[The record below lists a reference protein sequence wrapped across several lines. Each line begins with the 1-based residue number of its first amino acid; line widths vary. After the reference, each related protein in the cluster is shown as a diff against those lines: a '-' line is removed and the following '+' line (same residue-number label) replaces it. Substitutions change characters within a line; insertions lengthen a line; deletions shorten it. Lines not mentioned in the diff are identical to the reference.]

1 MLGTMI
7 AGLNPVAQGVLAL
20 SLAAVV
26 GLALGAVKV
35 RGIGLGVG
43 GVLFAG
49 LVLGH
54 VGLRGDPHVLEFLKE
69 FGLILFVYTIGVQ
82 VGPGFFSALKRV
94 GLPLNLM
101 AASIVILGVITAVA
115 VFFVADLPLA
125 VVLGLFSGAVTNTPS
140 LAAGQQMLGQMG
152 AGQETLTLLP
162 TGYAVAYPFG
172 IAGILLSMTVIRMV
186 FRISPAQEG
195 EAFDASRQASLN
207 RVDTMNVRLANPNL
221 DGLPLA
227 EVPGLADHGVV
238 VSRVLR
244 QESEGHIEVPH
255 PDMIMRCGDV
265 VLLVGP
271 TTALHAMQLILGTVA
286 EINLKD
292 RTEEVKWDRLVVTNT
307 KVLGKTVDDLHLL
320 QRHDVVISRVS
331 RSGIELV
338 PSAHLHLQF
347 GDIVQVIGTE
357 ENIQAAATL
366 LGNTGKALQQA
377 QILPIF
383 AGIAL
388 GVLIGAIPIALP
400 GLPAPVKL
408 GLAGGPLLAALVLS
422 RLGHF
427 GPMVW
432 FMPPSANHA
441 LREVGIVLFLA
452 VVGLNAGDRFF
463 DVLIHGD
470 GLHWMGWAA
479 LITVVPLLTVG
490 IAARLIWRQNYLTLC
505 GVLAGSMTDP
515 PALAFASAL
524 STSEAASLAYA
535 TVYPLVMCLRILA
548 PQIMVLLLWGL

>member
-1 MLGTMI
+1 MLGSLI

-54 VGLRGDPHVLEFLKE
+54 LGLRGDPHVLEFLKE

-101 AASIVILGVITAVA
+101 AAAIVGLGVLTTVA
-115 VFFVADLPLA
+115 VFFVAGLPLP

-140 LAAGQQMLGQMG
+140 LAAGQQMLAQMG
-152 AGQETLTLLP
+152 ATKETLTLLP

-172 IAGILLSMTVIRMV
+172 IAGILLAMTVIRML
-186 FRISPAQEG
+186 FRVSPAAEG
-195 EAFDASRQASLN
+195 EAFEAGQQARRHGLE
-207 RVDTMNVRLANPNL
+207 TLNVRLTNPNL
-221 DGLPLA
+221 DGLPLS
-227 EVPGLADHGVV
+227 EIPGLHDHGVV

-244 QESEGHIEVPH
+244 QEADGHIEVPH
-255 PDMIMRCGDV
+255 PETRFRCGDV
-265 VLLVGP
+265 LFLVGTP
-271 TTALHAMQLILGTVA
+271 QALHAMQLILGETA
-286 EINLKD
+286 DINLKE

-307 KVLGKTVDDLHLL
+307 KILGKSVDDLNLL
-320 QRHDVVISRVS
+320 QQCDVVISRVS
-331 RSGIELV
+331 RSGIELL
-338 PSAHLHLQF
+338 PSPQLHLQF

-357 ENIQAAATL
+357 EHIRAAAKL

-400 GLPAPVKL
+400 GLPAPVSL
-408 GLAGGPLLAALVLS
+408 GLAGGPLLAALLLS
-422 RLGHF
+422 RLGHM
-427 GPMVW
+427 GPLVW

-463 DVLIHGD
+463 DVLMHGD
-470 GLHWMGWAA
+470 GVAWMGWAA
-479 LITVVPLLTVG
+479 LITVVPLLVVG
-490 IAARLIWRQNYLTLC
+490 LAARLIWKQNYLTLC

-515 PALAFASAL
+515 PALAFAAAQS
-524 STSEAASLAYA
+524 SSEAASVAYA

-548 PQIMVLLLWGL
+548 PQILVLLLWGL